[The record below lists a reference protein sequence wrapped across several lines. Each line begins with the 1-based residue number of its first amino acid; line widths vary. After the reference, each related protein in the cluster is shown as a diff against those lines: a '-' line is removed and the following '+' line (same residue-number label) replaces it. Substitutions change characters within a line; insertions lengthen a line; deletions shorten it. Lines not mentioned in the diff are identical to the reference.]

1 MRWKLLILLSIDV
14 SLVFLLTL
22 IIDLLLIPCLS
33 STIILVLLLYTI
45 CLLLF
50 SSLLVTPYCLLCLT
64 DSWSVTPWYYRVVII
79 CITLLF
85 LRFFQVSRPHYRT
98 SLLHFFHNWRVS
110 CVFRALFLVFRLL
123 SFFLWCDNLSFG
135 I

>member
-1 MRWKLLILLSIDV
+1 MRWKLLILLTIDV

-33 STIILVLLLYTI
+33 SAIILVLLLYTI

-50 SSLLVTPYCLLCLT
+50 SSLLVTTHCLLCLT
-64 DSWSVTPWYYRVVII
+64 DTWSMTFWYYRVII
-79 CITLLF
+79 IRVTLFF

-98 SLLHFFHNWRVS
+98 SLLHFFHDRSVC
-110 CVFRALFLVFRLL
+110 CVFGALFLIFRLL
-123 SFFLWCDNLSFG
+123 GFFLWCDNLSFG